1 MIAAIE
7 ITTWQ
12 IALAALLI
20 LINGIV
26 SFRFRLGME
35 RTLVF
40 AAIRTVVQLWLLGLI
55 LTWVFE
61 LKSWWLVLSIAA
73 VMTTIAGW
81 TAASRPKYRF
91 PGMRRLTLAAVWA
104 SSWLL
109 TGYVIC
115 LLMADL
121 RSWYDPQYLIP
132 LLGMVLGNTLNGISV
147 ALSSLVES
155 MSRRRVEVETLTALG
170 ATRMEASADAMR
182 DAIRTG
188 MIPIINSMMVVG
200 LVSMPGMMTGQVIAG
215 MDPAQAI
222 RYQIV
227 IMFIIAAATAA
238 GTVSVVYLAIW
249 KLFGPDHR
257 FRYEVLLEREKQT

>member
-109 TGYVIC
+109 TGYVI
-115 LLMADL
+115 
-121 RSWYDPQYLIP
+121 LIP

-238 GTVSVVYLAIW
+238 GTVSVVYLATW